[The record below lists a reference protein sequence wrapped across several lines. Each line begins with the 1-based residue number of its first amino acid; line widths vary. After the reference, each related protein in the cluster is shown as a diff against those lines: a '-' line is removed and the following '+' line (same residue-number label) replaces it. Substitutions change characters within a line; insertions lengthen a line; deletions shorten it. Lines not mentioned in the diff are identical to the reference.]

1 MKRIL
6 ICAIL
11 ALIALSLPAQKYKV
25 IDVEGT
31 AVYYSKKEKLPI
43 RKGMTLDAKT
53 VVMLKYKSS
62 LSLIEVK
69 ANGRNIKL
77 TKVGKNTLQNMIKA
91 ENKGIADV
99 GKDYI
104 DYVHKKISGGDKV
117 KKIHSDPATVT
128 REIDSV
134 KTDTERSVPLIPSKK
149 DSRAQVRPDSL

>member
-25 IDVEGT
+25 VDVEGT

-69 ANGRNIKL
+69 ANGKSIKL
-77 TKVGKNTLQNMIKA
+77 TKIGKNTLQNMIKA
-91 ENKGIADV
+91 ENKGIAAI
-99 GKDYI
+99 GKDYA
-104 DYVHKKISGGDKV
+104 DYIHDQITGDDKR

-134 KTDTERSVPLIPSKK
+134 KVDTLKGCSINSSQK
-149 DSRAQVRPDSL
+149 